1 MEHWSDEQEGM
12 MEEWNVGIMCGI
24 NPAYP
29 VNPVKNYS
37 VFLSVWACL
46 PKPWSPLAPPKAG
59 EPRRRQVCG

>member
-1 MEHWSDEQEGM
+1 MEYWSTGALEHWSDEQEAM
-12 MEEWNVGIMCGI
+12 MEEWNVGIMCRI

-46 PKPWSPLAPPKAG
+46 PKP
-59 EPRRRQVCG
+59 RRRQVCG